1 MVRLAAVALL
11 VLGAVV
17 LLASMVPG
25 TPVLVPVFG
34 VAVISFAGV
43 IARFE

>member
-11 VLGAVV
+11 IAGTAVLIVSA
-17 LLASMVPG
+17 VPG

-34 VAVISFAGV
+34 VAVLGFAGV
-43 IARFE
+43 LARIE

>member
-1 MVRLAAVALL
+1 MVRAAAVALL

-34 VAVISFAGV
+34 VAVISFAGL
-43 IARFE
+43 IARIE

>member
-1 MVRLAAVALL
+1 VVRAAAVALL

-43 IARFE
+43 IARIE